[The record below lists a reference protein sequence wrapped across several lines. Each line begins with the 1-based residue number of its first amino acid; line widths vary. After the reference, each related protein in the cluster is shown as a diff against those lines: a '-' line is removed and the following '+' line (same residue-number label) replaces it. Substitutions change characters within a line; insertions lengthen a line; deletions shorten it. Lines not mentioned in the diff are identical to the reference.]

1 MTVTKI
7 NLERQQKDKKC
18 AVNKQK
24 KSTCKM
30 QKQTPSSQKQSD
42 LRQKKAK
49 SKNGF
54 VAKQIA

>member
-24 KSTCKM
+24 KKALVKCRNRHLVVKSN
-30 QKQTPSSQKQSD
+30 QISD
-42 LRQKKAK
+42 KRKPKAK
-49 SKNGF
+49 M
-54 VAKQIA
+54 VL

>member
-7 NLERQQKDKKC
+7 NLERQQKDKKY

-30 QKQTPSSQKQSD
+30 QK
-42 LRQKKAK
+42 
-49 SKNGF
+49 
-54 VAKQIA
+54 